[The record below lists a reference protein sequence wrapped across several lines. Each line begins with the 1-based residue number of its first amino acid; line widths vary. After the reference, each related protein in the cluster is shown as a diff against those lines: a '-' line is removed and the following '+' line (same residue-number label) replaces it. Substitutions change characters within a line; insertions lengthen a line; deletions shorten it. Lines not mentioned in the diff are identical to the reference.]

1 MNFSQL
7 IKKHSMHSFYIVL
20 VTKIFTSF
28 KKIAFTRPDI
38 EPSLCEHSTA
48 PPPPYNTHIQTQ
60 VVYNIALIKAQASLK
75 SWNIYVLKQ
84 VQLVYV
90 ICICIWAS
98 NIISVEIRTSIGIG
112 AQSFN
117 IDRSSH

>member
-20 VTKIFTSF
+20 VTKIFTSL

-38 EPSLCEHSTA
+38 EPRLCEHSTA
-48 PPPPYNTHIQTQ
+48 PPPYNTHIQTQ

-75 SWNIYVLKQ
+75 SWNIYVLK
-84 VQLVYV
+84 
-90 ICICIWAS
+90 
-98 NIISVEIRTSIGIG
+98 
-112 AQSFN
+112 
-117 IDRSSH
+117 